1 MSGSKRME
9 ISACVVALV
18 SAAVLFFVLE
28 GAAAPPTSPTE
39 PVKFTVD
46 GKLMKPDGY
55 RHWVPGAQRP
65 GEGTLTRKLAIS
77 MTDTRTLERMASMNA
92 EHVENLIIG
101 SGVAGKLLG
110 WTLASQGQKTV
121 VVERAM
127 VGGSCPNVA
136 CLPSKNVIH
145 SANAV
150 SLVDPKR
157 GLGVMTGN
165 VRVDMAAVARR
176 KWKMVNEL
184 VEVHLAKFKASGA
197 ELVMGEARFT
207 EPKTVE
213 VALNA
218 GGTRQLK
225 GNRVFINVG
234 TRARI
239 PNVPGLADARPMTH
253 VEALNLERL
262 PEHLVVLGGGYVG
275 LEFAQAMRRFG
286 SRVTIVQHGPRLLDK
301 EDADVS
307 VGLLELMK
315 HEGIE
320 VLLNSEV
327 QKVTGRSGEMVTVL
341 VHSRTN
347 ERPLEASDILVATG
361 RTPNTDRLGLDRT
374 GVEVD
379 SRGYI
384 RVNDRLQTTAP
395 DVWATGESAG
405 TPHFTHAGEDD
416 FRIVLDNLNGGSRTT
431 RGRVIPYVLFTDP
444 ELAHVGLSETEA
456 KAQGVHYR
464 IAKMPMAMV
473 FRAQTLSETRGFVK
487 ALIGDDDR
495 ILGFTAFGV
504 EASEMMAVVQTA
516 MLGRLP
522 YTALRDAIFT
532 HPTSAEGLIGLFL
545 NPPAAPA
552 GE

>member
-1 MSGSKRME
+1 
-9 ISACVVALV
+9 
-18 SAAVLFFVLE
+18 
-28 GAAAPPTSPTE
+28 
-39 PVKFTVD
+39 
-46 GKLMKPDGY
+46 
-55 RHWVPGAQRP
+55 
-65 GEGTLTRKLAIS
+65 
-77 MTDTRTLERMASMNA
+77 MNA
-92 EHVENLIIG
+92 EHFQNLIIG

-110 WTLASQGQKTV
+110 WTLGSQGQRSI

-136 CLPSKNVIH
+136 CLPSKNVIQ
-145 SANAV
+145 SAKAV

-157 GLGVMTGN
+157 GLGVVTGN
-165 VRVDMAAVARR
+165 VRVDMASVARR

-184 VEVHLAKFKASGA
+184 VEVHLAKFKSTGA
-197 ELVMGEARFT
+197 ELLMGEARFT

-213 VALNA
+213 VTLNA
-218 GGTRQLK
+218 GGKRLLR
-225 GNRVFINVG
+225 GDRVFINVG

-239 PNVPGLADARPMTH
+239 PNVLGLADAKPMTH

-262 PEHLVVLGGGYVG
+262 PEHLVILGGGYVG
-275 LEFAQAMRRFG
+275 LEFSQAMRRFG
-286 SRVTIVQHGPRLLDK
+286 SHVTIVQHSSRLLEK
-301 EDADVS
+301 EDPEVS
-307 VGLLELMK
+307 DGLLELMK
-315 HEGIE
+315 DEGIE
-320 VLLNSEV
+320 VLLNAEV
-327 QKVTGRSGEMVTVL
+327 LRVTGHSGERITLQVRVG
-341 VHSRTN
+341 SQERT
-347 ERPLEASDILVATG
+347 LEASDILVATG
-361 RTPNTDRLGLDRT
+361 RTPNTDRLNLDRA

-405 TPHFTHAGEDD
+405 SPQFTHVSEDD

-456 KAQGVHYR
+456 KAKGVGYR

-487 ALIGDDDR
+487 ALIGEDDF

-516 MLGRLP
+516 MLGHLP

-532 HPTSAEGLIGLFL
+532 HPTSAEGLIGLFT
-545 NPPAAPA
+545 NPPAAPV
-552 GE
+552 GK